1 MAIIKAISSKAS
13 IGTALDYVTKE
24 EKTDKKLVS
33 GIRCYADTVKDEMQ
47 ATKIMWGKTGGRTY
61 KHFVL
66 SYHENENI
74 ASNQAHKNALE
85 LARGTKAWEDF
96 EVLVATHTD
105 KGHIHTHFIVNSVSM
120 DDGHKLQWSKSDL
133 QDLKKRCNEQCREQG
148 LHIAQKGKTFEGK
161 DREETT
167 AYSKDTYQLLKK
179 AEQCE
184 VQSYVFNIA
193 LKLMEC
199 KEKAKSKQ
207 EFIDMMEEKG
217 VGVEWQDNRKY
228 ITFTDLERE
237 QNRETKCKVRNN
249 KLSQYYNMDFGKE
262 SLEDEFEINLREQER
277 ADRNERARA
286 EFGTYRGTEQAHQ
299 EVAIE
304 ELRARE
310 RVAEQE
316 RYNSELERADREVER
331 ERLNSEREREVKS
344 REQVFGTKVQ
354 DFGARERE
362 DESYYQFHSR
372 GR

>member
-24 EKTDKKLVS
+24 EKTESKLVS
-33 GIRCYADTVKDEMQ
+33 GLRCQAETVKDEMQ
-47 ATKIMWGKTGGRTY
+47 ATKEMWGKTGGRTY

-66 SYHENENI
+66 SYHEKENI
-74 ASNQAHKNALE
+74 TPTQAHNNALA
-85 LARGTKAWEDF
+85 LAKGTNAWEDF
-96 EVLVATHTD
+96 EVLVSTHID
-105 KGHIHTHFIVNSVSM
+105 KEHIHTHFIVNSVSM
-120 DDGHKLQWSKSDL
+120 VDGHKLQWSKSDL

-148 LHIAQKGKTFEGK
+148 LHIAQKGKTFEGAE
-161 DREETT
+161 REETV

-179 AEQCE
+179 AEE
-184 VQSYVFNIA
+184 GKVESYVFNIA
-193 LKLMEC
+193 LKLLEC

-207 EFIDMMEEKG
+207 EFIDMMKDKG
-217 VGVEWQDNRKY
+217 VRVEWKDNHKH
-228 ITFTDLERE
+228 ITFVDLERE
-237 QNRETKCKVRNN
+237 QQGEKLCKVRN
-249 KLSQYYNMDFGKE
+249 KRLEQYCNMDFGKE
-262 SLEDEFEINLREQER
+262 SLENEFEVNLREQER
-277 ADRNERARA
+277 ADRTERARA
-286 EFGTYRGTEQAHQ
+286 EFGAYRETEQAHQ
-299 EVAIE
+299 GVAIE

-316 RYNSELERADREVER
+316 RHNSELERANRDVEQ
-331 ERLNSEREREVKS
+331 ERLNSEREREVKN